1 MRKMRYLYYVLFS
14 VLTFFTACD
23 VHEWPEEEEEP
34 EKEIVR
40 INLFFQTDMEEK
52 NHFYD
57 ARSAGTTRGYEMRY
71 LLRAFPIDSESTGRT
86 VSRTA
91 VWEYMFTRAV
101 SLNDYDTSVDIEM
114 NLPAGDYSLM
124 VWADFVKS
132 GKQENYFYAP
142 DDFAEIILHGEHK
155 ANTDMRDAF
164 HGSTE
169 VVATRS
175 SVGNGTI
182 VVKMERPLAK
192 FTFLTTDLQEFI
204 DKEETKAEQN
214 ASARGETYTRGVD
227 LDDYRVIF
235 YYTGFMPCAY
245 NMFTGKPNDSK
256 TGVSFESTI
265 TAINDSEASM
275 GFDYV
280 FVNGTESSASLIIA
294 LYNKEGKELFASN
307 PIEVPIKR
315 SQHTIMR
322 GEFLTI
328 ETSGGVGIVPDF
340 DGEYN
345 YQVKY

>member
-114 NLPAGDYSLM
+114 NLPAGDYNLM
-124 VWADFVKS
+124 VWADFVKA

-192 FTFLTTDLQEFI
+192 FTF
-204 DKEETKAEQN
+204 
-214 ASARGETYTRGVD
+214 
-227 LDDYRVIF
+227 
-235 YYTGFMPCAY
+235 
-245 NMFTGKPNDSK
+245 
-256 TGVSFESTI
+256 
-265 TAINDSEASM
+265 
-275 GFDYV
+275 
-280 FVNGTESSASLIIA
+280 
-294 LYNKEGKELFASN
+294 
-307 PIEVPIKR
+307 
-315 SQHTIMR
+315 
-322 GEFLTI
+322 
-328 ETSGGVGIVPDF
+328 
-340 DGEYN
+340 
-345 YQVKY
+345 